1 MFEYRHILILGF
13 LLSACS
19 GSNGTQKP
27 SGQDSSSKTPLD
39 SSFGEVGADGTGTVP
54 ASCNAPLPTG
64 PPQAKPVTDQI
75 IRTISSGRVRQRHES
90 NGTFGGFGD
99 HYFENRSFEFV
110 IEDYTP
116 TGEKRIV
123 VTLKPLGV
131 HGTGKAGDAGLPNFR
146 IFQNGG
152 TNPDLFNSNNTLKD
166 NGDNTFTIEIKDGG
180 GNPQTALTS
189 GRLVGFEFGF
199 FFNKDKVEGRN
210 SYYSDTF
217 RFIVGKPGLVVG
229 VPLTDGIAGN
239 PEAVEP
245 PQALSAGA
253 HTVPLIKAEQDQKLH
268 YSQSSLNIAP
278 KDMQGFL
285 EGRSLFHSNF
295 TSGQHT
301 ETGIDFSPERLAKQ
315 KGLAGPALDASAC
328 ASCHA
333 HNGSFS
339 AEEKDRPTHVLKI
352 AKADGSAHDEFG
364 LQIQKSELAKAT
376 QLKITSETKVETFAD
391 GTKVT
396 LTAPKYTMAGAQI
409 SARIPQMV
417 YGLGLLEGVS
427 ESDIA
432 SLVPCVVPSTGV
444 SGKLSEAIHPKTG
457 RKALGR
463 FGWKAGKISLE
474 HQISEAALLDLGVTT
489 PLFPSESCEK
499 TGKCGAGT
507 PELAAEDVDRLV
519 TYMRTIAVPVQRN
532 VKDERFI
539 NGEKVFAKLNCTSC
553 HLPTSYTDNKH
564 PIEKL
569 RGQTFH
575 AYTDLLLHDMGEA
588 LSDGKAENNASSS
601 EWRTPPLW
609 GLGLMKIVN
618 GQLLLLHDGRAKS
631 YEEAILWHGG
641 EASAMQAAF
650 RALPKDDRDDL
661 YFFLESI

>member
-1 MFEYRHILILGF
+1 
-13 LLSACS
+13 
-19 GSNGTQKP
+19 
-27 SGQDSSSKTPLD
+27 
-39 SSFGEVGADGTGTVP
+39 
-54 ASCNAPLPTG
+54 
-64 PPQAKPVTDQI
+64 
-75 IRTISSGRVRQRHES
+75 
-90 NGTFGGFGD
+90 
-99 HYFENRSFEFV
+99 
-110 IEDYTP
+110 
-116 TGEKRIV
+116 
-123 VTLKPLGV
+123 
-131 HGTGKAGDAGLPNFR
+131 
-146 IFQNGG
+146 
-152 TNPDLFNSNNTLKD
+152 
-166 NGDNTFTIEIKDGG
+166 
-180 GNPQTALTS
+180 
-189 GRLVGFEFGF
+189 
-199 FFNKDKVEGRN
+199 
-210 SYYSDTF
+210 
-217 RFIVGKPGLVVG
+217 

-376 QLKITSETKVETFAD
+376 QLKITNETKVETFAD

-507 PELAAEDVDRLV
+507 PELAAEDVDRLL